1 MNCVVCEKELGNES
15 FEQDGAKFKIHKHC
29 VNEQIKEWIDELL
42 LGYIYINEGK
52 YMRGFYHK
60 PNEEL

>member
-1 MNCVVCEKELGNES
+1 MNCVVCEKELGNEP

-29 VNEQIKEWIDELL
+29 VNEEIKGWIDELL
-42 LGYIYINEGK
+42 LGYIYIREGK
-52 YMRGFYHK
+52 NMRGFYHK